1 MASIPGL
8 GRSSERGHGNP
19 LEDSC
24 LEKSH
29 GQRSLVGYSP
39 WGCKESDIT
48 EVTEHTRMQACMQR
62 NKNPLEA
69 DGCWSIPGQN

>member
-8 GRSSERGHGNP
+8 GRSSERGHANP